1 MQFILID
8 LAQIGNDKNEGI
20 LVVLSYFFIVKM
32 GESGQN
38 EPKLPY
44 RHSPHAESSLVFSV
58 TDRVMNRRYTFI
70 KRCKPIAFRERSR
83 QHIPGVFRAFLKK
96 LVGKSA
102 GETP

>member
-1 MQFILID
+1 QFILID

-44 RHSPHAESSLVFSV
+44 RHSPYDARPLKYMF
-58 TDRVMNRRYTFI
+58 
-70 KRCKPIAFRERSR
+70 
-83 QHIPGVFRAFLKK
+83 FL
-96 LVGKSA
+96 L
-102 GETP
+102 